1 MRSKKKLIQSEKNLS
16 YLSNKLNSLC
26 KFLDELY
33 DINSGG
39 CCFISFCIA
48 NLLEQDNILYDI
60 GIIDDYPE
68 NTLEEFDHSA
78 YHVFLIVNDDYNIN
92 NESCDEY
99 TTYPGSSLSLIQYY
113 NKVSGWNSIY
123 DHSKNVYM
131 KKLITNFYYDF
142 TEDLRER

>member
-1 MRSKKKLIQSEKNLS
+1 MRSKKKLIQSEENLS
-16 YLSNKLNSLC
+16 YLSKKLNSLC

-48 NLLEQDNILYDI
+48 NLLEQDNISYDI

-78 YHVFLIVNDDYNIN
+78 YHVFLIINDDYDIN

-99 TTYPGSSLSLIQYY
+99 TTYSGSSLSLIQYY
-113 NKVSGWNSIY
+113 NKVSGWNSVY